1 MHFLL
6 FFCHFCRFPLPPSL
20 PPSLLS
26 LTLINCKFIGV
37 WITSK
42 YCGIPM
48 AAQFSLVI
56 SASSG
61 FCFRHM
67 PFPRLARS
75 FLVISSAICF

>member
-1 MHFLL
+1 
-6 FFCHFCRFPLPPSL
+6 
-20 PPSLLS
+20 
-26 LTLINCKFIGV
+26 
-37 WITSK
+37 
-42 YCGIPM
+42 M

-75 FLVISSAICF
+75 FLVISSAICFKEGRRRSVVEVGEMISSAKKCVETRPIKKGKN